1 MFASAAEKSQNI
13 LPLGGSAD
21 GPGSGKKVVLISG
34 DEEYRSEE
42 VLPQLAKILSRQ
54 HGFNCVVLFAIHPKT
69 HKIDPNF
76 RHNIPGLDHLRDA
89 HVLVIATRFRD
100 LPKVQMM
107 ELDRFL
113 RRGGPVVGMRTATH
127 AFNIPLHKAYAH
139 YGNGYRGEKEFW
151 RGGFGRAILGEKW
164 ISHHGA
170 HRQQSTRGLVD
181 PAARQNP
188 IVRGIKDGD
197 IWVPTDVYAV
207 RLPLPSGS
215 RTLVLGQVLT
225 GMQPTDPPLVGEK
238 NNPLMPVAWTKSY
251 RLPGM
256 PSKLGKV
263 FNTTMGSS
271 NDFLSEGLRRL
282 IVQGVFWA
290 CGLEEAIPPQGL
302 EVDIVPPYHPSDFG
316 FRSDEEWVKK
326 DLQPSSFK

>member
-1 MFASAAEKSQNI
+1 MAQYIGIIVMCVF
-13 LPLGGSAD
+13 
-21 GPGSGKKVVLISG
+21 
-34 DEEYRSEE
+34 RS
-42 VLPQLAKILSRQ
+42 R
-54 HGFNCVVLFAIHPKT
+54 
-69 HKIDPNF
+69 
-76 RHNIPGLDHLRDA
+76 
-89 HVLVIATRFRD
+89 
-100 LPKVQMM
+100 
-107 ELDRFL
+107 
-113 RRGGPVVGMRTATH
+113 
-127 AFNIPLHKAYAH
+127 
-139 YGNGYRGEKEFW
+139 
-151 RGGFGRAILGEKW
+151 
-164 ISHHGA
+164 
-170 HRQQSTRGLVD
+170 
-181 PAARQNP
+181 
-188 IVRGIKDGD
+188 
-197 IWVPTDVYAV
+197 
-207 RLPLPSGS
+207 
-215 RTLVLGQVLT
+215 

-326 DLQPSSFK
+326 DLQPSSFSSISILIRASNIFVKTRLAIASFVTMLT